1 MKAVSILAEVV
12 RHGLQAVAEEMGAAL
27 IRTAYSVN
35 IRDRRDFSCGVFDG
49 KGRLIAQAEHIP
61 VHLGLIAGVVERV
74 VAALGR
80 DLAPGTMVVTNNPW
94 LTGSHLPD
102 VVVLAPVDRDGV
114 RLGYV
119 ANMAHQVDLG
129 GLAPGSLALG
139 TTEIM
144 QEGLRVPPT
153 VLMRD
158 GEVET
163 STLELFKLASRTPD
177 MVAGDLLAQA
187 AANAT
192 GAARLA
198 DLVARTGSDRFE
210 GAVDRL
216 IDATSRRI
224 EQKLRTLE
232 GAEGTFEDVL
242 EWYQEGDAVD
252 LPVKVHARVDDG
264 RLIVD
269 FAGTAGQVAGPVNA
283 PRHLTVS
290 CVLYVLKAMLDPDVA
305 SNAGLFARI
314 EVRTP
319 ARSIVDA
326 ESPAPVAL
334 CTSIT
339 SQRITDALL
348 GVFNVLMPDCA
359 IAASTGSMNALIM
372 GGVDPRTGRAYS
384 YVETYGG
391 GQGGL
396 PGKDGADGVH
406 CHMTNTA
413 NSPVELIERE
423 YPLTVLHYRLLPGSG
438 GSGAFRGGEGLSRS
452 LRLES
457 DAVVTVHLD
466 RTRHRPWGI
475 RGGRPGGFS
484 RLQVTDADGVRTLPG
499 KSTTALRSGTI
510 VTIDTAGGG
519 GWGTRDE

>member
-1 MKAVSILAEVV
+1 MSDVIYIDTD
-12 RHGLQAVAEEMGAAL
+12 HAL
-27 IRTAYSVN
+27 ELRELRN
-35 IRDRRDFSCGVFDG
+35 
-49 KGRLIAQAEHIP
+49 
-61 VHLGLIAGVVERV
+61 VVES
-74 VAALGR
+74 
-80 DLAPGTMVVTNNPW
+80 M
-94 LTGSHLPD
+94 
-102 VVVLAPVDRDGV
+102 
-114 RLGYV
+114 
-119 ANMAHQVDLG
+119 
-129 GLAPGSLALG
+129 
-139 TTEIM
+139 
-144 QEGLRVPPT
+144 

-232 GAEGTFEDVL
+232 GAEGAFEDVL

-305 SNAGLFARI
+305 SNAGLFERI

-319 ARSIVDA
+319 ARSIVDL
-326 ESPAPVAL
+326 E
-334 CTSIT
+334 
-339 SQRITDALL
+339 
-348 GVFNVLMPDCA
+348 
-359 IAASTGSMNALIM
+359 
-372 GGVDPRTGRAYS
+372 GGRW
-384 YVETYGG
+384 
-391 GQGGL
+391 
-396 PGKDGADGVH
+396 
-406 CHMTNTA
+406 
-413 NSPVELIERE
+413 
-423 YPLTVLHYRLLPGSG
+423 
-438 GSGAFRGGEGLSRS
+438 
-452 LRLES
+452 
-457 DAVVTVHLD
+457 
-466 RTRHRPWGI
+466 RPWRELVPASVARIEAARASAGT
-475 RGGRPGGFS
+475 GFICS
-484 RLQVTDADGVRTLPG
+484 HYYKIP
-499 KSTTALRSGTI
+499 
-510 VTIDTAGGG
+510 
-519 GWGTRDE
+519 